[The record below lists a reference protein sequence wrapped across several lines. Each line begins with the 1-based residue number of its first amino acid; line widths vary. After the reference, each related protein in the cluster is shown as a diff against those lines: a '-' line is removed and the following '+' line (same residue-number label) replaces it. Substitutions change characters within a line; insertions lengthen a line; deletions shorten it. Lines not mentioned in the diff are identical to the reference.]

1 MSDWEEQPSSDD
13 LLRQAHDQLSGE
25 PEPPPEYADEEGTEP
40 EPREPEEEAV
50 GSEPAADPFADPF
63 AAPTQVSWPAEP
75 IPPPDAQPSYQ
86 PGSWDAA
93 PPPGDGAEPGA
104 GPVREAR
111 SWDAGP
117 PGGGGDDLWASP
129 GSPPQDPQ
137 PAPPFPV
144 PAPGDPKHSS
154 LGPLFSALVSV
165 VVVVGLTLWRV
176 GVFDASLSEQ
186 FLADARQSAQE
197 MGVSDAGW
205 DCIERNLR
213 ANGYVDPLDD
223 LDDADVAYLESLDYN
238 SALTDAPPAVQA
250 FVEAYFRYAFDPVEG
265 CLSPQEIVALGD
277 GAADPDAPMDYGSH
291 AVLDMLHDGC
301 RAGSL
306 ADCDMLWFES
316 PVGSEYEELAETCA
330 GRNAPL
336 DFNVDLCQ
344 FHHGDLSEMNA
355 VQSQCQEGFFTACD
369 LLYIMSDIGSSQE
382 QVGATCGG
390 RRSASQTLPCSVEFG
405 YGSRG

>member
-13 LLRQAHDQLSGE
+13 LLRQAHEQLSGD
-25 PEPPPEYADEEGTEP
+25 PEASPEYADEERAEP
-40 EPREPEEEAV
+40 EPPEPAREAAA
-50 GSEPAADPFADPF
+50 SEPPADPFADPS
-63 AAPTQVSWPAEP
+63 AAPTQASWPPEP
-75 IPPPDAQPSYQ
+75 GPPQDSQPSHQ
-86 PGSWDAA
+86 QRSWDA
-93 PPPGDGAEPGA
+93 PPSREPAEPGA

-129 GSPPQDPQ
+129 GTPPQDPQ

-144 PAPGDPKHSS
+144 PAPGGQKHGS

-176 GVFDASLSEQ
+176 GVFDRSVSEQ
-186 FLADARQSAQE
+186 FLADARESSQE
-197 MGVSDAGW
+197 MGISDAGW
-205 DCIERNLR
+205 DCIESNLR
-213 ANGYVDPLDD
+213 ANGYVEPLDD
-223 LDDADVAYLESLDYN
+223 LDDADIAYLESLEYD

-265 CLSPQEIVALGD
+265 CLSPQEIAALGD
-277 GAADPDAPMDYGSH
+277 GAVDPDAPMDYGSH
-291 AVLDMLHDGC
+291 PVLDMLYDGC
-301 RAGSL
+301 QAGSL

-316 PVGSEYEELAETCA
+316 PVASEYEDLAETCA
-330 GRNAPL
+330 GRNSPL
-336 DFNVDLCQ
+336 DFDFDLCQ
-344 FHHGDLSEMNA
+344 LHHGDLSEMNS
-355 VQSQCQEGFFTACD
+355 VQSQCQGGFFSACD

-390 RRSASQTLPCSVEFG
+390 RRSASATLPCSVEFG
-405 YGSRG
+405 YGSRS